1 MKLAIFK
8 YIFYIYINKKKT
20 LYIETKFTSCSGK
33 NVFQIP
39 IVNYQQLLDF
49 NLIQTKIKSDPRTNT
64 EEQINIKHIEFTFCN
79 LHYLHYVKCNK
90 LWNFYAGFF
99 FHCFCWIGF
108 SRQRAEQELKLDE
121 TYVPD
126 YISWQSNDFFPLF
139 SSKMRRSVTDK
150 KTCETSASILSNAMR
165 YIYIKYIRR

>member
-1 MKLAIFK
+1 M
-8 YIFYIYINKKKT
+8 
-20 LYIETKFTSCSGK
+20 
-33 NVFQIP
+33 FQIP

-49 NLIQTKIKSDPRTNT
+49 NLIQTKIKSDPGTNT

-108 SRQRAEQELKLDE
+108 SRQRAVHELKLDE

-126 YISWQSNDFFPLF
+126 YISWQSNDFFSPFLLEDE
-139 SSKMRRSVTDK
+139 KKCYRQEDMRDE
-150 KTCETSASILSNAMR
+150 C
-165 YIYIKYIRR
+165 IYIVKRNEIYLYKIYQTIGCCRVAANSWSSDGMTIQCLALS

>member
-8 YIFYIYINKKKT
+8 YIFYIKKT
-20 LYIETKFTSCSGK
+20 LYIKTKFTSCSGK

-90 LWNFYAGFF
+90 L
-99 FHCFCWIGF
+99 
-108 SRQRAEQELKLDE
+108 
-121 TYVPD
+121 
-126 YISWQSNDFFPLF
+126 
-139 SSKMRRSVTDK
+139 
-150 KTCETSASILSNAMR
+150 
-165 YIYIKYIRR
+165 